1 MKKRRSSSSAC
12 LDVTSIPE
20 HHHFPVP
27 RREFAIAITFR
38 HVRRQPRQFHSD
50 SRQHPL
56 AWGKKLQLAARLQ
69 QWPSMRFPLL
79 GQTRRERLHASCR
92 HGRGDGGGKQRASVS
107 GGRSGAAMAAEQ
119 RYAWRGRTWNSLL
132 CSCSALCPWGYGG
145 NGRLGGIPLFFSL
158 LFTCFTLLLIFQF

>member
-50 SRQHPL
+50 SRLHPL

-92 HGRGDGGGKQRASVS
+92 HGRGDGGGKQRA
-107 GGRSGAAMAAEQ
+107 GRSDAAMAAGQ

-132 CSCSALCPWGYGG
+132 CSCSALCPWPVGLQREWTV
-145 NGRLGGIPLFFSL
+145 GRDPFFL
-158 LFTCFTLLLIFQF
+158 YFFTLIFSFE